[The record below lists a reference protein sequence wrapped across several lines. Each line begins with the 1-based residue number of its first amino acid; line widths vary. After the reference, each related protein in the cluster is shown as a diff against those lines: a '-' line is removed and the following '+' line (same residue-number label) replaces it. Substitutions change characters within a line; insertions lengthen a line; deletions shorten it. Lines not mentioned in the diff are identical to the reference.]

1 MSCTARKLIQK
12 IKIVC
17 TRQRGTAK
25 EATILLYT
33 LFQSEFT
40 NSNGNTMGLNKPVEF
55 ALNGAAKA

>member
-1 MSCTARKLIQK
+1 MSCTAKKLIQK

-25 EATILLYT
+25 EARLLYT

-40 NSNGNTMGLNKPVEF
+40 KSKGNTMGLHKPVEF
-55 ALNGAAKA
+55 ALKGGAKA